1 MDTTTGSKFYSFSDE
16 KRYFSNAIED
26 RILYLYFYMDYRQD
40 SYEMSIYTFW
50 DMIGIIGGVYEVTK
64 VVLGLFMNIYSSKLM
79 KIDLLN
85 SYIQHTK
92 RESETEEEQDPENR
106 RLSRSKNRKRTK
118 NRSKSPKNSD
128 NSTNYTY

>member
-40 SYEMSIYTFW
+40 TYEMSIYTFW

-64 VVLGLFMNIYSSKLM
+64 VVLGLFINIYSSKLM
-79 KIDLLN
+79 KIDLIN
-85 SYIQHTK
+85 SYIHNIQNEK
-92 RESETEEEQDPENR
+92 VKQR
-106 RLSRSKNRKRTK
+106 KNKIQKTGV
-118 NRSKSPKNSD
+118 
-128 NSTNYTY
+128 

>member
-16 KRYFSNAIED
+16 KRYFSNAID
-26 RILYLYFYMDYRQD
+26 DQILYLYFYMDYRQD

-92 RESETEEEQDPENR
+92 RESEAEEEQDPENR

-118 NRSKSPKNSD
+118 NRSKSPQNSD